1 MNPVVSVSSGAHEGS
16 QQTLREVLYRSREHV
31 GATLIKTFLTA
42 TIVGVAYEGAKRLAF
57 PHITLW
63 QSEAITVCLLG
74 AASTVAAY
82 LILSR
87 RSEHLAQLQMQSV
100 ERKQAEE
107 RMRQT
112 AEALKTLVQASPLAI
127 IVVDRSL
134 IVRRWNPAAERL
146 LGWSEAELLSKP
158 LPAIPEARRGA
169 FRAMLE
175 KVLQGGTAEPHTTQR
190 VRKDGCL
197 VDVISSTALLR
208 DASGEITG
216 FLSVLTDITERK
228 RAEEALQESEARFRT
243 LIEKA
248 PVAIGIGRNGLNI
261 YANQKYLDMFA
272 FQSASELVGRPIA
285 EHWAPEYQALIG
297 ERAQQRSRGIE
308 VPESYEAVGQRRDGS
323 RFPVQINT
331 TIANLPDGPATLAF
345 LSDIT
350 EQRRAQEALVR
361 LRQAVEASGEV
372 VFITDPESIFTF
384 VNPEFTRLYGYTE
397 AEVVGKVT
405 PRILSSATQPASKYA
420 EFQKTLVAK
429 RVARGQVVMKA
440 KDGRLLTIH
449 SSVSPILD
457 DAGNIT
463 GFLAIQ
469 RDMTERKRLE
479 EQFLQAQKME
489 AVGRLAAGVAHDFNN
504 LLTIINGHS
513 GLMLRRLS
521 SENPAWDSFAEIK
534 DAGERAAGLT
544 RQLLAFSRQQVRKST
559 VLNLNTLV
567 TNSIKM
573 LRRLIGEDIELVFNA
588 VPELGMVCADAG
600 QIEQILMNLAVNS
613 RDAMPKGGRLTIETS
628 NLLADEASG
637 TAPYVQ
643 PGAYVMLTVSDTG
656 CGMDAETQ
664 SRIFEPFFTTK
675 GQGKGTGLGLATV
688 YGIIK
693 QSGGYIWV
701 SSEVGKGTTFRIY
714 LPVVEG
720 VPETAEVHGAG
731 SGGSETVLL
740 VEDEAKLRSLV
751 RRVLETEGYLVLEAL
766 DCMEALLIASR
777 HKGHIHML
785 LTDVVMPVMSGCEL
799 AERLAKRRPEM
810 KILYMSGYTDDRIF
824 RHGILESG
832 VAFLQK
838 PFAPESLAHKVREVL
853 DA

>member
-1 MNPVVSVSSGAHEGS
+1 
-16 QQTLREVLYRSREHV
+16 
-31 GATLIKTFLTA
+31 
-42 TIVGVAYEGAKRLAF
+42 
-57 PHITLW
+57 
-63 QSEAITVCLLG
+63 
-74 AASTVAAY
+74 
-82 LILSR
+82 
-87 RSEHLAQLQMQSV
+87 
-100 ERKQAEE
+100 
-107 RMRQT
+107 MRQT

-134 IVRRWNPAAERL
+134 NVRRWNPAAERL

-158 LPAIPEARRGA
+158 LPTIPEPRREA

-175 KVLQGGTAEPHTTQR
+175 KILQGGTPEPHTTQR
-190 VRKDGCL
+190 MRKDGCL
-197 VDVISSTALLR
+197 VDVITSTALLR

-216 FLSVLTDITERK
+216 FMSVLTDITERK

-248 PVAIGIGRNGLNI
+248 PVAIGIGRDGLNI
-261 YANQKYLDMFA
+261 YANQKYLDMFG
-272 FQSASELVGRPIA
+272 FESASELAGRPIA
-285 EHWAPEYQALIG
+285 GHWAPEYQALIN

-323 RFPVQINT
+323 QLPVQINT
-331 TIANLPDGPATLAF
+331 TIVNLPDGPATLAF
-345 LSDIT
+345 LIDIA
-350 EQRRAQEALVR
+350 EQKRAQEALVR

-405 PRILSSATQPASKYA
+405 PRILSSDTQPAKKYA

-457 DAGNIT
+457 EAGNIT

-469 RDMTERKRLE
+469 RDITERKRLE

-544 RQLLAFSRQQVRKST
+544 RQLLAFSRQEVRTSS

-567 TNSIKM
+567 TDSIKM
-573 LRRLIGEDIELVFNA
+573 LRRLIGEDIELVFDP
-588 VPELGMVCADAG
+588 VPGLGMVCADAG

-628 NLLADEASG
+628 NFEADEASG
-637 TAPYVQ
+637 AAHYSVQ

-693 QSGGYIWV
+693 QNGGYIWV
-701 SSEVGKGTTFRIY
+701 SSEVGKGTTFRIF
-714 LPVVEG
+714 LPVVES
-720 VPETAEVHGAG
+720 VPEAAEVRGART
-731 SGGSETVLL
+731 GGSETVLL
-740 VEDEAKLRSLV
+740 VEDEVKLRSLV

-785 LTDVVMPVMSGCEL
+785 LTDVVMPVMSGREL

-824 RHGILESG
+824 RHGVLESG